1 MNTLLL
7 LGGLPGSGKTT
18 LARKIAEIGTDV
30 PIFAADDYFIQSGEY
45 RFDPTKLTEAHAD
58 CQARTEDA
66 MKKAYSLVIVHNT
79 FCDLWETT
87 AYRILAD
94 KYGYRV
100 HFVTLGDARQSVDT
114 LGQRNE
120 HGVPSAAI
128 RRMASGDAIVLTH
141 NADLRPP
148 WAR

>member
-7 LGGLPGSGKTT
+7 IGGLPGSGKTT
-18 LARKIAEIGTDV
+18 LALKIAEIGADV
-30 PIFAADDYFIQSGEY
+30 PIFAADDYFSEDGGY
-45 RFDPTKLTEAHAD
+45 KFDPSKLADAHAD

-79 FCDLWETT
+79 FCNVWETT

-94 KYGYRV
+94 KYGYRC
-100 HFVTLGDARQSVDT
+100 HFATLGDSMQSIDK
-114 LGQRNE
+114 LGLRNE
-120 HGVPSAAI
+120 HGVPRESI
-128 RRMASGDAIVLTH
+128 ERMSGGDAIVLTH

>member
-7 LGGLPGSGKTT
+7 IGGLPGSGKTT
-18 LARKIAEIGTDV
+18 LAMKIAEIGADV
-30 PIFAADDYFIQSGEY
+30 QICAADNYFSQGGEY
-45 RFDPTKLTEAHAD
+45 KFDPTKLTEAHAD
-58 CQARTEDA
+58 CQARTEAA
-66 MKKAYSLVIVHNT
+66 MKKAYSFVIVHNT
-79 FCDLWETT
+79 FCNLWETT

-100 HFVTLGDARQSVDT
+100 HFATLGDARQSIDE
-114 LGQRNE
+114 LGLRNE
-120 HGVPSAAI
+120 HGVPRESI
-128 RRMASGDAIVLTH
+128 ERMANGDAIVLTH